1 MTWMGTVSGGRF
13 DYEAPDL
20 AEIHISDIAHA
31 LSQIC
36 RFTGHTRRFYSVAQ
50 HSVLVSRIV
59 PKEHALAGLLHDA
72 HEAFVGDMATPL
84 KDLLPSYRT
93 IEERAW
99 RAVATRLG
107 VDSVPPDDVKRAD
120 LIALATER
128 RDLLPRD
135 GREWEILANV
145 TPLFDRIAPMRPEAA
160 EILFLTRYRAI
171 TMAARQGVLAGAA
184 PPIRY
189 PRVRRVLR
197 ALFVGPNDS

>member
-1 MTWMGTVSGGRF
+1 MTWLSTVSGGRF
-13 DYEAPDL
+13 DYQTPDL
-20 AEIHISDIAHA
+20 TEIHISDIAHA

-50 HSVLVSRIV
+50 HSVLVSQIV

-84 KDLLPSYRT
+84 KDLLPGYRA

-99 RAVATRLG
+99 RAVAARLG
-107 VDSVPPDDVKRAD
+107 VDPVPPDEVKRAD

-135 GREWEILANV
+135 GREWEILADV

-160 EILFLTRYRAI
+160 EVLFLTRYRAI
-171 TMAARQGVLAGAA
+171 TTAARQGVPAGAA
-184 PPIRY
+184 PSMRY

-197 ALFVGPNDS
+197 ALFVGPSDS